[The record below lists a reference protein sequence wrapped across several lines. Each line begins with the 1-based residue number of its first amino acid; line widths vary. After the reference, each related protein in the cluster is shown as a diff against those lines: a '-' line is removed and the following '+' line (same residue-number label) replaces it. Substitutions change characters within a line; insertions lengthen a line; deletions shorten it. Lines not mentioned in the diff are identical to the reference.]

1 MIIYEKLF
9 EVNIFHEFYNSYSIS
24 DIEFELPSRTHHLLS
39 MYALLFKRTSTGFV
53 VLYKQ
58 EKAFLLQQLKESIQ
72 FTFFLKMSNRYL
84 ANFTLLDYRL
94 SQENYYFNNSSAEQS
109 DKSSTLLH
117 PQEKVQSNDVVLNIH
132 PNTILS
138 KTLGVNNLV
147 IEKTGAVIFQ
157 GELTDTANAFEFFGS
172 DYGLYSAL
180 LSESKQMKKFYYE
193 PPNVPEVFGTIDLF
207 VGNQENMRFED
218 VRNRSYEIRFA
229 SRKVHW
235 TYYFISNVGHSIDG
249 VEIASGKTT
258 LSFSQPRQVTL
269 VNGKTATS
277 VTSEESLPLKSSYN
291 GDKLFATISN
301 SSSKFPEKRIR
312 LPSPDVNKI
321 KGLITSGTQTY
332 FSEMYIYV

>member
-1 MIIYEKLF
+1 
-9 EVNIFHEFYNSYSIS
+9 
-24 DIEFELPSRTHHLLS
+24 

-53 VLYKQ
+53 VLFKK
-58 EKAFLLQQLKESIQ
+58 EKASLLEGLKESIQ
-72 FTFFLKMSNRYL
+72 FTFYLKMNNRYL
-84 ANFTLLDYRL
+84 GNFTLLDYRL
-94 SQENYYFNNSSAEQS
+94 SQEKYYFSNSSAEQI
-109 DKSSTLLH
+109 DKITTFLH
-117 PQEKVQSNDVVLNIH
+117 PQEKVQPNDVVLDVH

-138 KTLGVNNLV
+138 NTLGVDAIV
-147 IEKTGAVIFQ
+147 IEKNEAEIFN
-157 GELTDTANAFEFFGS
+157 GELTETASAFQLFGS

-180 LSESKQMKKFYYE
+180 FNKNKSTTKFYYS
-193 PPNVPEVFGTIDLF
+193 PANVPEVFGTIDLF
-207 VGNQENMRFED
+207 VGNQENIRFED

-277 VTSEESLPLKSSYN
+277 VTSEETLPLKSSYN

-301 SSSKFPEKRIR
+301 SSFKFPEKRIR
-312 LPSPDVNKI
+312 LPLPDVNKI